1 MAAKLPI
8 VLTDGQLEQLQSGDN
23 LDINLVQTSSR
34 NNNTGGSL
42 VIGTPV
48 YTSSATEITEA
59 QADAQSTIRVAG
71 LVADTAIANLA
82 TGLVAVDGVLV
93 ATTGEWDVV
102 TGDTGG
108 LTPGANYFLDAAAA
122 GKLTAT
128 PPSSGGE
135 FVVRVG
141 HALSATELEIEV
153 QQPIKL

>member
-1 MAAKLPI
+1 MAGKLPI
-8 VLTDGQLEQLQSGDN
+8 VLTNGQLEQLQSGDN
-23 LDINLVQTSSR
+23 LDI
-34 NNNTGGSL
+34 TGGSL
-42 VIGTPV
+42 VIGAPV
-48 YTSSATEITEA
+48 YASSATDITEA

-71 LVADTAIANLA
+71 LVADTSIANLA
-82 TGLVAVDGVLV
+82 SGLVAVDGVLV
-93 ATTGEWDVV
+93 ATTGEWDAI

-108 LTPGANYFLDAAAA
+108 LTAGANYYLDAAAA

-128 PPSSGGE
+128 PPSSSGE